1 MVQFHLPKNSK
12 VERGKTHNKSGG
24 KKFNIYRFDPEKNE
38 NPKIDTF
45 YVEKNK
51 SIQMVLDALI
61 AIKDDIDASLTFRKS
76 CREGICGSC
85 LNL

>member
-12 VERGKTHNKSGG
+12 IEKGKVHNKKNGR
-24 KKFNIYRFDPEKNE
+24 KFNVYRFNPEKYD

-45 YVEKNK
+45 YLEEND

-61 AIKDDIDASLTFRKS
+61 AIKDDIDSSLTFRKS
-76 CREGICGSC
+76 
-85 LNL
+85 